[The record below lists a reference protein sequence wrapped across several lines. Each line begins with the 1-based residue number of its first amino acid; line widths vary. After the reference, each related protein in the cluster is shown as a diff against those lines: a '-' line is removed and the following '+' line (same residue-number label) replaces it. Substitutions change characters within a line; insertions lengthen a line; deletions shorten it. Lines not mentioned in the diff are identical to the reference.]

1 MVHRDTDASAYM
13 CSNVLCKRAFK
24 KPLKTLSIGVS
35 DEPYDACP
43 FCLTSVTTSSQI
55 QGQGTDQ
62 QKHRPEL
69 ISPSTACKNH
79 LGYLAKRAPK
89 QQIPEE
95 CLTCSEIVHC
105 MLNV

>member
-1 MVHRDTDASAYM
+1 MVHRETEASAYL
-13 CSNVLCKRAFK
+13 CSNVLCKRTFK
-24 KPLKTLSIGVS
+24 KPLKTLLIGVS

-43 FCLTSVTTSSQI
+43 FCLTSVNNSPQI
-55 QGQGTDQ
+55 QGQGTNH
-62 QKHRPEL
+62 QKARLEM
-69 ISPSTACKNH
+69 ISHSPACKNH